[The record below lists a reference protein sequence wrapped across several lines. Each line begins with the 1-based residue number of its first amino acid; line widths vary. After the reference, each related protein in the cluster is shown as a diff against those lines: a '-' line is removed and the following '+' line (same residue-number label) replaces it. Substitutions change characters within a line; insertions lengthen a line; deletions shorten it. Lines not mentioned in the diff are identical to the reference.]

1 MCVFYV
7 IRKLGVCTFCLP
19 RCFKWVSLLL
29 SSGDS
34 KSRAVCCDDAAV
46 KILEASS
53 DLCHPKKKKIPK
65 EKKIHVLLCSL
76 KSLQSVT
83 LVLFPLNA
91 DLYNNEL

>member
-1 MCVFYV
+1 MFVLFVF
-7 IRKLGVCTFCLP
+7 LGVSNGFIYFCLLGILKVE
-19 RCFKWVSLLL
+19 RS
-29 SSGDS
+29 
-34 KSRAVCCDDAAV
+34 AV

-53 DLCHPKKKKIPK
+53 DFCHPPKKKNPK